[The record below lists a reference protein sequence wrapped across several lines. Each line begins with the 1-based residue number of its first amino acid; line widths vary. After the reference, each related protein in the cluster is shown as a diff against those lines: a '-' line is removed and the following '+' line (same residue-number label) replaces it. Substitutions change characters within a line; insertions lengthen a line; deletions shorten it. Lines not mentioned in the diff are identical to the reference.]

1 MSNETCVK
9 GKAVIVTGAGRGI
22 GRAIARRL
30 GVAGANVAIAARTHE
45 QLDETRKMVERAG
58 GRILAVAAD
67 VSQPDD
73 VQRVIDE
80 TLSVYGR
87 IDALVNNAGTAPLAT
102 IDQMEPHVFDTI
114 VDTNVRTVYL
124 CSRGV
129 WRAMADGGGGAI
141 VNISSLAAYDPFPGF
156 AAYGAAKAFVVAD
169 TMALGHPRLWR
180 RTGRRGDRNAPRRFP
195 GLPGGQDASAG
206 RRGGGGRDAA
216 DARLPLYFGADD
228 HREEGVTAHDGGRS
242 GDRAAD
248 TAGRRGRTTGGLDR
262 RPRPARQ
269 VLEQNLP
276 ARHSYAMRRMN
287 VSVRKSPTSDMA
299 AGAPLADVW
308 VDAEPVRVR
317 RFDKPG
323 TGSRRSRQSLR
334 KARGRGRLSWFCLRG

>member
-156 AAYGAAKAFVVAD
+156 AAYGAAKAFVV
-169 TMALGHPRLWR
+169 TYTKAL
-180 RTGRRGDRNAPRRFP
+180 
-195 GLPGGQDASAG
+195 
-206 RRGGGGRDAA
+206 AA
-216 DARLPLYFGADD
+216 
-228 HREEGVTAHDGGRS
+228 E
-242 GDRAAD
+242 
-248 TAGRRGRTTGGLDR
+248 
-262 RPRPARQ
+262 
-269 VLEQNLP
+269 
-276 ARHSYAMRRMN
+276 
-287 VSVRKSPTSDMA
+287 
-299 AGAPLADVW
+299 
-308 VDAEPVRVR
+308 
-317 RFDKPG
+317 
-323 TGSRRSRQSLR
+323 
-334 KARGRGRLSWFCLRG
+334 GRGWGIRVYGVAPGAVETEMLRGAFPDFPEDKTLQPDDVAAVVEMLLTPACRYISGQTIIVKKG